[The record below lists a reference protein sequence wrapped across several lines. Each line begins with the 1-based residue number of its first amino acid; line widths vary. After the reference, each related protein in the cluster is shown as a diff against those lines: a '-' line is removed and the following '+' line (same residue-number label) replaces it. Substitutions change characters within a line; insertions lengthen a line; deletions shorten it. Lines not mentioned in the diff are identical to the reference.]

1 MGAVQALAD
10 VTMKALQR
18 EVPQLDNLTRL
29 MLTAFDFGAF
39 LTSQHGLVQ
48 AFNRHSQPG
57 QGVTLAKAMP
67 LEEGMTSPEDQG
79 EDAGTLLHESQF
91 DLATFY
97 ELPRSVQSELLQ
109 DLRAKR
115 HQLRRHPQQCCQQQ
129 NHEQLRREQQEQQ
142 HISVHVAR
150 KRCETS
156 KDALSIV
163 HWLTAGS
170 SARHQRKRRCAESS
184 IIPVIDVEA

>member
-67 LEEGMTSPEDQG
+67 LEEGMSSPEDQG

-91 DLATFY
+91 DLAATDF
-97 ELPRSVQSELLQ
+97 
-109 DLRAKR
+109 
-115 HQLRRHPQQCCQQQ
+115 
-129 NHEQLRREQQEQQ
+129 
-142 HISVHVAR
+142 
-150 KRCETS
+150 
-156 KDALSIV
+156 
-163 HWLTAGS
+163 WLTAGS

-184 IIPVIDVEA
+184 IIPVIDVEAL